1 MIDTVDD
8 DLDDLSAFPDIG
20 AALRGAAALGE
31 GVVLGLVPRGRAG
44 IRRVSRAQVDE
55 FERRFAQAYRDRLP
69 MLVRY
74 AARKVGDH
82 SRAEDVVQRAFEK
95 ILRRHRQD
103 LPEITNLSAYLLT
116 TVCNEINRELR
127 TVIPERQNLTSIDGG
142 AEDDERSRA
151 ELPDDRPDISHQV
164 ADAMALK
171 AALATLSPRERE
183 CVVMRVQW
191 QMSVAE
197 AAEALQLS
205 TGSVKRYTFD
215 GLKRLREQLAAA

>member
-1 MIDTVDD
+1 MIDTADD
-8 DLDDLSAFPDIG
+8 DIAAFPDIG
-20 AALRGAAALGE
+20 TALLAAASFGD
-31 GVVLGLVPRGRAG
+31 GFVLGLVPPGRAG

-55 FERRFAQAYRDRLP
+55 FERRFTDAYRDKLP

-74 AARKVGDH
+74 ASRKVGDH

-95 ILRRHRQD
+95 ILRRHRQN

-127 TVIPERQNLTSIDGG
+127 VVIPERQNLTSIEGG
-142 AEDDERSRA
+142 AEGGDADRPRTEIA
-151 ELPDDRPDISHQV
+151 DDRPDISHQV

>member
-1 MIDTVDD
+1 MIETDD
-8 DLDDLSAFPDIG
+8 EAAAFPEIG
-20 AALRGAAALGE
+20 NALLAAALAGE
-31 GVVLGLVPRGRAG
+31 GTVLGLVPPGRAG

-55 FERRFAQAYRDRLP
+55 FERRFAEAYRERLP
-69 MLVRY
+69 TLVRY

-82 SRAEDVVQRAFEK
+82 ARAEDVVQRAFEK
-95 ILRRHRQD
+95 ILRRQRQN
-103 LPEITNLSAYLLT
+103 LPEITNLNAYLLT
-116 TVCNEINRELR
+116 AVCNEVNRELR
-127 TVIPERQNLTSIDGG
+127 TVIPERQNLTSVD
-142 AEDDERSRA
+142 ADDERTEIA
-151 ELPDDRPDISHQV
+151 GDRPDISHQV
-164 ADAMALK
+164 ADALVLRS
-171 AALATLSPRERE
+171 ALATLSPRERE

>member
-1 MIDTVDD
+1 MIETDD
-8 DLDDLSAFPDIG
+8 DLAAFPEIG
-20 AALRGAAALGE
+20 NALLAAARAGD
-31 GVVLGLVPRGRAG
+31 GIVLGLVPPGRAG

-55 FERRFAQAYRDRLP
+55 FERRFAEAYRERLP

-82 SRAEDVVQRAFEK
+82 ARAEDVVQRAFEK
-95 ILRRHRQD
+95 ILRRQRQN

-127 TVIPERQNLTSIDGG
+127 TVIPERQNLTSVD
-142 AEDDERSRA
+142 ADEERTEIAS
-151 ELPDDRPDISHQV
+151 DRPDISLQV
-164 ADAMALK
+164 ADALAVK
-171 AALATLSPRERE
+171 SALATLSPRERE